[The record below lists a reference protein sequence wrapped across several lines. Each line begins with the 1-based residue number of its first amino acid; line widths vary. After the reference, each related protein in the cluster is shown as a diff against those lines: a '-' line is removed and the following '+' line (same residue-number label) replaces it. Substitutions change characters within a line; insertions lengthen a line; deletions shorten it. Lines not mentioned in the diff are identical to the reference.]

1 MGRARVDFSMIGGNR
16 MPSFGH
22 VQIHTTR
29 LLLRPLREA
38 DAAALFVIFSDPRV
52 MRYWS
57 APAWPAIEKAHAL
70 IVQDRQDAASGK
82 QMRLGIERTADR
94 QLIGTC
100 ALFNFAEPCRR
111 AEVGYGLAHPAWGQG
126 YMHEALVAL
135 LQFAFAELALNRVE
149 ADVDPR
155 NSASTRCLE
164 RLGFRKEGHLR
175 QRWIVEGEISDSDV
189 YGLLASDMTSGLKGM
204 HRQQD

>member
-1 MGRARVDFSMIGGNR
+1 MSGVNSMTSFSHIQR
-16 MPSFGH
+16 S
-22 VQIHTTR
+22 TKR
-29 LLLRPLREA
+29 LLLRPLRKA

-57 APAWPAIEKAHAL
+57 SPPWTTIEKANAL
-70 IVQDRQDAASGK
+70 IAQDTQDVASGK
-82 QMRLGIERTADR
+82 QLRLGIERSDDR

-100 ALFNFAEPCRR
+100 TLFNFAEQCRR
-111 AEVGYGLAHPAWGQG
+111 AEIGYGLAHAAWGQG
-126 YMHEALVAL
+126 YMHEALDSL

-155 NSASTRCLE
+155 NTASTRCLE

-189 YGLLASDMTSGLKGM
+189 YGLIASDMTSRLEGR